1 MFNVKNVRI
10 DQCGISKTHRDRCN
24 SMFSLSNKDVKNASS
39 IILLITIILCIT
51 IILLIFISN
60 QHYRLLVGLI
70 GIGFALLLMICAYIS
85 EKYELKSWIKT
96 K

>member
-1 MFNVKNVRI
+1 
-10 DQCGISKTHRDRCN
+10 
-24 SMFSLSNKDVKNASS
+24 MFSLSNKDVKNASS
-39 IILLITIILCIT
+39 MILLITIIL
-51 IILLIFISN
+51 LVFISN

-70 GIGFALLLMICAYIS
+70 GIGFASLLTICAYIS

>member
-39 IILLITIILCIT
+39 IILLIT